1 MNSIKM
7 KKFIFLLVFLI
18 SGIVNS
24 QEKRFEFESIDVRTP
39 DGWNILTVQGEVIF
53 HEDKNTHTI
62 TITTPNRTN
71 LMYVKS
77 RQLFIKQ
84 YNFLYTLIDDYD
96 NESSIRIML
105 ENRSW
110 DYIDLYFYSDR
121 PGEKYFRLCLK
132 QCK

>member
-1 MNSIKM
+1 MRKLVLS
-7 KKFIFLLVFLI
+7 IFLLVSTI
-18 SGIVNS
+18 TYS
-24 QEKRFEFESIDVRTP
+24 QERRFEFESIDVRTP
-39 DGWNILTVQGEVIF
+39 DGWNILSVQGEVIF
-53 HEDKNTHTI
+53 YEDDETHTI

-77 RQLFIKQ
+77 RQLFLKE
-84 YNFLYTLIDDYD
+84 YNFLYTLIDDYN
-96 NESSIRIML
+96 NESSIRISL

-110 DYIDLYFYSDR
+110 DYIEFYFYSDR